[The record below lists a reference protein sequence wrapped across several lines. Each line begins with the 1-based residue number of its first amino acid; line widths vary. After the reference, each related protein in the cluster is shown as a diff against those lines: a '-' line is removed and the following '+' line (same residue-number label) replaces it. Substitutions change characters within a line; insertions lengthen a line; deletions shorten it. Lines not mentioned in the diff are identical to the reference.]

1 MPCPPGDPASKPL
14 LGPCGGGASQGPLR
28 AGLRGPRHLSAE
40 ASASCGR
47 NWPGPDVC
55 PDSQG
60 PAPGTN
66 PQAGTSPTGAG
77 TPGRP
82 QSSVS
87 RPRADSRLG
96 VTGEPPTSPQAKPAR
111 PQAGRGVTGGESPS
125 SWQATPTR
133 PQAGGG
139 PRRAPRGGRR
149 ALTFVAPV
157 DAGDLD
163 LLRGDVLLH
172 KLLALQP
179 VPQRCLARVPVP
191 ADHDLHWESAQ
202 VRQTVRAKGR
212 LPPPRACTHT
222 TCTRVPLCLRAGSP
236 GERGSGHRLE
246 CRQPCPL
253 AGPQGS

>member
-1 MPCPPGDPASKPL
+1 MTPELAERLRCSRRAPATTNPDRGAAILVVPGWLPGMPCPPGDPASKPL

-66 PQAGTSPTGAG
+66 PQVGKSPTGAG

-139 PRRAPRGGRR
+139 SQESPSRRA
-149 ALTFVAPV
+149 
-157 DAGDLD
+157 
-163 LLRGDVLLH
+163 
-172 KLLALQP
+172 
-179 VPQRCLARVPVP
+179 ARP
-191 ADHDLHWESAQ
+191 HFCS
-202 VRQTVRAKGR
+202 
-212 LPPPRACTHT
+212 
-222 TCTRVPLCLRAGSP
+222 S
-236 GERGSGHRLE
+236 SG
-246 CRQPCPL
+246 CW
-253 AGPQGS
+253 